1 MEVQVIKSFMFGGK
15 PAAPG
20 SIIDMP
26 VAEAEYVIAL
36 KRAERILALP
46 ASPAIDAGA
55 VDAPKAPKTRRKAA
69 A

>member
-36 KRAERILALP
+36 KRAERIAPLP
-46 ASPAIDAGA
+46 ATPESEAAA
-55 VDAPKAPKTRRKAA
+55 VDAPKAPKTRKSKGG
-69 A
+69 

>member
-1 MEVQVIKSFMFGGK
+1 METTMEVQVIKSFMFGGK

-36 KRAERILALP
+36 KRAERIAPLP
-46 ASPAIDAGA
+46 APDA
-55 VDAPKAPKTRRKAA
+55 VDAPKAPKTRKSKGG
-69 A
+69 

>member
-36 KRAERILALP
+36 KRAERIAPLP
-46 ASPAIDAGA
+46 APDAVA
-55 VDAPKAPKTRRKAA
+55 VDAPKAPKTRKSKGG
-69 A
+69 